1 MQTPTGEPSAT
12 IRPPAMAQ
20 SRHKFHMRLHLT
32 LTTAIAFGLVHA
44 ACGESP
50 REGDSVSFE
59 SDVRPIL
66 KAHCLECHGEGEE
79 LEGGLDLRLRRL
91 IFAGGDS
98 GPALV
103 EGQPDESLLLERT
116 ISEDMPP
123 GDTKLTPEQLDTIR
137 QWIARGAKTIRPEP
151 DSIPDGVY
159 VPEEERDFWSFRPIQ
174 KRHMP
179 QVKNRDR
186 VRTPID
192 AFLLRRLEQQ
202 QLSFSPDA
210 DRRTFIRRATFD
222 LTGLPP
228 TPAEVRRF
236 VDDKDTAAVEKLIDR
251 LLESPE
257 YGERWGR
264 HWLDVVGYADSEG
277 YTIDDPIRP
286 NAYHYR
292 DYVIGAFN
300 DDLPFDRFIREQLA
314 GDEIIGYP
322 KRNLTPD
329 ETAKLIATGFLRM
342 VPDGTGKVPSDE
354 QPIARNQVMAD
365 AIQVVGSSLLGLTL
379 NCAQCHNHRYDPIP
393 QSDYYQIR
401 AIFQPAYDCE
411 NWRAPKSRLVSLYT
425 DVDRKTAAEIE
436 AEAKKVDAEYQQRS
450 EELIAETL
458 EDQLVQHVPE
468 ELHDALRKAFQT
480 PAKERTD
487 QQKAHLKQFPK
498 ILKISRGSLYLY
510 DRDIRSKLAGLKK
523 TLKTKSSQY
532 LEVAQTKALA
542 ALDADTAKQ
551 LSAVIKTP
559 ARERT
564 DAQQQLL
571 AAHADVEVTLENL
584 DQFDPSAAAELEALK
599 AEIDRTKERAPQLAA
614 ISERAKAIRAKKPKE
629 NFVRALTEIPG
640 KVPDT
645 FLFARGD
652 HRSPLHKLQ
661 PAVLTV
667 PARELAIDIPLN
679 SDGLQT
685 SGRRLAY
692 AEYLTSGQHPLV
704 ARVLVNRFWMHHF
717 GKGIVATPGDFGL
730 LGDRPSHPELLDWLA
745 SEFMASGW
753 SLKQFHKLVMT
764 STAYRQSLRS
774 IPIDDVD
781 PDNRLLSGMSLRRL
795 EAETLR
801 DSVLAVSGNLN
812 PKRSGPPVPVMP
824 DRVGQIVIGIENE
837 NAGRPGPK
845 IDMKGEEFR
854 RSVYVQVRRSR
865 PLGMLDT
872 FDAPR
877 MSPNCESRST
887 STVAPQSLL
896 LMNSD
901 FVVQQSTIFARRVR
915 KEAGDDLRAQVRQ
928 AWELALC
935 ELPSDQ
941 QINQAISFIDQQTK
955 NLSSSPEAKK
965 LAANDKTKTPE
976 LLALSSFCQMLFSS
990 NRFLY
995 VD

>member
-1 MQTPTGEPSAT
+1 
-12 IRPPAMAQ
+12 
-20 SRHKFHMRLHLT
+20 MRLQLT
-32 LTTAIAFGLVHA
+32 LAAVITFGLVHA

-50 REGDSVSFE
+50 REGDSVAVSFE
-59 SDVRPIL
+59 RDVRPIL

-91 IFAGGDS
+91 IRAGGDS

-123 GDTKLTPEQLDTIR
+123 GDTKLTAEQLATIR
-137 QWIARGAKTIRPEP
+137 MWIARGAKTMRPEP
-151 DSIPDGVY
+151 ESIPDGVY
-159 VPEEERDFWSFRPIQ
+159 VPEEERDFWSFTPIH
-174 KRHMP
+174 KPHVP
-179 QVKNRDR
+179 QVTNRDR

-192 AFLLRRLEQQ
+192 AFLLQRLEQK

-228 TPAEVRRF
+228 TPEEVQRF
-236 VDDKDTAAVEKLIDR
+236 VDDKNPAAIEKLIDR
-251 LLESPE
+251 LLESPQ

-277 YTIDDPIRP
+277 YTIDDPVRP

-292 DYVIGAFN
+292 DYVIDAFN

-322 KRNLTPD
+322 KKNLTPE

-365 AIQVVGSSLLGLTL
+365 ALQVVGSSLLGLTL

-393 QSDYYQIR
+393 QSEYYQIR

-411 NWRAPKSRLVSLYT
+411 SWRAPKSRLVSLYT
-425 DVDRKTAAEIE
+425 DSDRKAAAEVE

-468 ELHDALRKAFQT
+468 ELRDALRTAFQT

-487 QQKAHLKQFPK
+487 EQNAYLKQYPK

-523 TLKTKSSQY
+523 TLQTKSKQN
-532 LEVAQTKALA
+532 LEAAQTEALA
-542 ALDADTAKQ
+542 TLDGDTAKQ
-551 LSAVIKTP
+551 LAAVIKKP
-559 ARERT
+559 AGERT
-564 DAQQQLL
+564 DAQKKLL
-571 AAHADVEVTLENL
+571 ASHSDVEVTLENL
-584 DQFDPSAAAELEALK
+584 GQFDPSAAAELEALK
-599 AEIDRTKERAPQLAA
+599 KEIDSTKERAPQLAA
-614 ISERAKAIRAKKPKE
+614 ISERAKTIRATKPKE
-629 NFVRALTEIPG
+629 HFVRALTEIPG

-652 HRSPLHKLQ
+652 HRSPLNKLQ

-667 PARELAIDIPLN
+667 PARELAVDIPLN
-679 SDGLQT
+679 NNALQT

-692 AEYLTSGQHPLV
+692 AEYLTSGHHPLV

-730 LGDRPSHPELLDWLA
+730 MGDRPSHPELLDWLA

-801 DSVLAVSGNLN
+801 DCVLAVSGNLN

-845 IDMKGEEFR
+845 IDMQGEEFR

-877 MSPNCESRST
+877 MSPNCETRPT

-901 FVVQQSTIFARRVR
+901 FVVQQSIVFARRLS
-915 KEAGDDLRAQVRQ
+915 KEAGDDIRAQVRQ

-935 ELPSDQ
+935 QVPSDQ
-941 QINQAISFIDQQTK
+941 QVNQAIAFIEQQTK

-965 LAANDKTKTPE
+965 LAADDKTKTPG
-976 LLALSSFCQMLFSS
+976 LLALSTFCQMLFGS